1 MKKLILAFL
10 ATGLLAACAGPS
22 GNDGSTGPQ
31 GPQGPAAPTPTV
43 SDEQADINA
52 LVSDE
57 NDYRLGLGQ
66 TQLSEGLSCTLY
78 TITGGD
84 RIQASISGHNTLT
97 GITQV
102 ATYLYKG
109 WFNQPDSPVSD
120 GMNVL
125 PTALRSLYTNM
136 YLLRCQ
142 GQIVVRES
150 DYYNFTVNS
159 DDASVL
165 YIDGAKLVDNDNN
178 HGVTAV
184 SGQKY
189 LRRGVHTFRLDY
201 AQAGGGNQA
210 LQVLAGGQFINPIY
224 YFH

>member
-1 MKKLILAFL
+1 MKQFILAFIAIGML
-10 ATGLLAACAGPS
+10 AGCAGR
-22 GNDGSTGPQ
+22 DGSDGSM
-31 GPQGPAAPTPTV
+31 GPQGPAAPTPVVTE
-43 SDEQADINA
+43 EQQDISN
-52 LVSDE
+52 LVADE
-57 NDYRLGLGQ
+57 NAYRLGLGQ

-97 GITQV
+97 GISQV
-102 ATYLYKG
+102 AAYLYKG
-109 WFNQPDSPVSD
+109 WFNQPDSSIND

-125 PTALRSLYTNM
+125 PPALRSLYKNM

-150 DYYNFTVNS
+150 NYYNFTVNS

-165 YIDGAKLVDNDNN
+165 YIDGSKLVDNDNN

-189 LRRGVHTFRLDY
+189 LRRGVHTIRLDY

-210 LQVLAGGQFINPIY
+210 LQLLAGGQFINPIY
-224 YFH
+224 YYH